1 MQTTIMA
8 PRAEAR
14 VGLLL
19 VMFSAM
25 MWGTVGVTTKALYGL
40 AATNPLSIGFFRLA
54 LAVPAL
60 FLGCGLLLGR
70 RTFQVTRRD
79 LIVMMLIGAVTALY
93 QVCYF
98 GAIARVGVAVAVLIT
113 LCTAPVIVAV
123 LSAFLTKERLTG
135 RVLLALGCALAGTA
149 MLIEIQPGSGIQGS
163 VLFSGVLLALGS
175 AFGYAVIAIASRA
188 LAGRYH
194 PLQPIA
200 IGFSFGAVVLLV
212 FALPTGLVMDYP
224 PLGWSL
230 LLYLGLAPTALAYGL
245 FLAGMRTTPAT
256 VASIATLLKP
266 LTSTVLA
273 WLLFGERFSRLGL
286 VGVVLLGLAM
296 VVLYGNRES

>member
-1 MQTTIMA
+1 MQTTTMA

-19 VMFSAM
+19 VMLSAM

-60 FLGCGLLLGR
+60 FLGCGVLLGR

-79 LIVMMLIGAVTALY
+79 LIVMVLIGAVTALY

-149 MLIEIQPGSGIQGS
+149 MLIEIQPGGGAQGS
-163 VLFSGVLLALGS
+163 VLSGVLLALGS
-175 AFGYAVIAIASRA
+175 AFGYAVIAVASRA

-224 PLGWSL
+224 PLGWGL

-256 VASIATLLKP
+256 VASIATLLEP

-286 VGVVLLGLAM
+286 VGVVLLGMAM